1 MIYIGYEELWK
12 PIVIKEKYK
21 TKYSI
26 SNFGKVRND
35 ETGRI
40 LKDTMHGKYHM
51 ITLPY
56 VDENGEHK
64 KFGTHVCR
72 LVAVAFI
79 PIPKK
84 YTKKGLGFDD
94 LEVDHMRDGDPLNH
108 DDDSI
113 YNLQWITKKENI
125 KKAHEAGLCEKTH
138 TEGTKHL
145 DWNRIIDKKNAMVG
159 EKNATAIYSNKLIH
173 KICKAIEKNK
183 LSMREISEKYDVPYG
198 LVTDIKGG
206 KSWTH
211 ISCLYDLSKYS
222 KRKNQYDTH
231 TDEERAFLDKL
242 IESGATNPEIYRLM
256 KLDPTKDCGWIS
268 RRRKRSGHSISK
280 RTVYSKEFIDK
291 LHKLMIEGKT
301 NKEIMKILNLD
312 SCQKTYNLLAIH
324 RRKVKDL

>member
-35 ETGRI
+35 ETGKMIKSR
-40 LKDTMHGKYHM
+40 MSGKYHM
-51 ITLPY
+51 VRLSYT
-56 VDENGEHK
+56 DENGKHK
-64 KFGTHVCR
+64 TFGTNVCR
-72 LVAVAFI
+72 LVAIAFI
-79 PIPKK
+79 PIPEK
-84 YTKKGLGFDD
+84 YKKKGLGFDD

-108 DDDSI
+108 EDDSI

-125 KKAHEAGLCEKTH
+125 KKAHEAGLYEKTH
-138 TEGTKHL
+138 MKGIKHP
-145 DWNRIIDKKNAMVG
+145 DWDWMIG

-198 LVTDIKGG
+198 LVTDIKAG
-206 KSWTH
+206 KSRTH

-268 RRRKRSGHSISK
+268 RRRKRSGHSVSK